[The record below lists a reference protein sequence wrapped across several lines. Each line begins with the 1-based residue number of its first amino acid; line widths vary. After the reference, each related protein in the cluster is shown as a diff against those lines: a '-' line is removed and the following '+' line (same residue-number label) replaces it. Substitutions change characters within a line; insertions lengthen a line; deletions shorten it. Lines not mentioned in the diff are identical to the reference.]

1 MARED
6 YSGVPDAVASL
17 EAPNDYQ
24 REEASPA
31 SFGAPAAAGLSAA
44 GEGALSLADA
54 LNESK
59 ILGASNQLADFASDQ
74 QQTFRSLQ
82 GQNAIDAFPQYKQDL
97 EDKQSEIAATM
108 PTMAARNTFANNSR
122 RFVQGALEDAGS
134 HVAGQT
140 VKLQDET
147 AQGQLVATKNFAVSN
162 RNQPG
167 VLPQSISTLAAQT
180 ADYMYRIKGVRDP
193 DAIHAAVQTQVGS
206 LVSDTVLASMNE
218 GTTIPEQQQAL
229 KNARDIYNQ
238 ATKSTVPGSPNVPML
253 TAQDV
258 DKLGQTLN
266 YREFTLQQRADREQ
280 EKASVNMRVSLS
292 NQMDNATSMIDH
304 GVQFKGNLPNDGQI
318 DAAYPNQPERALL
331 VKAQRDDLQNV
342 NYYLGVVPMA
352 TPQQIMTLRE
362 QAAPDPNKPDT
373 YAHQARVS
381 AALDHALDVRNKA
394 LAADPASYVISSSPD
409 VQHAWNAAQADPSQ
423 FSNYAHQVQVSLG
436 TIGLPDGQQ
445 SLLPAPIAKSL
456 VQKVEAS
463 PEAAPQQMQ
472 QMQKQYGQYW
482 PQVWR
487 DLVQR
492 GGMSRDY
499 QSVGIID
506 PGNAALLARALAEP
520 SKSAEKSGGMTVS
533 QLVSDKDRGVVL
545 HSISSNQD
553 LQLLKNSLGRSGL
566 SDSQVKAVESSTI
579 NLAFAHMAYK
589 GEAAP
594 AAIAAAIKAFTGQY
608 NFSAPGNPRIPS
620 DKYDAV
626 MQNANTMLHGLTA
639 GHLAL
644 PGTATPAAVSAA
656 ILGQESGNNPN
667 APPSVTGARGPGQI
681 QPDTF
686 KHYARPGESIDNSAD
701 NRAVSD
707 RAVRDY
713 YQRYGGDTARVSVA
727 YFSGPGNVAP
737 PGSPHAWVADR
748 HDPTGKTTSSYVADM
763 QKRLGGGIFNQ
774 LGGPKGDDYVRSI
787 QAAPS
792 WITSPN
798 ADALWLMDHNNRVVR
813 TADGAPLSVPF
824 NSPPIPRAKAQDQG
838 FLARLGN
845 AFAQHQR

>member
-31 SFGAPAAAGLSAA
+31 SFGAPAAAGLSAV
-44 GEGALSLADA
+44 GEGALSLSDA
-54 LNESK
+54 MNESK
-59 ILGASNQLADFASDQ
+59 ILGASNQLADYAGDQ
-74 QQTFRSLQ
+74 QTAFRALR
-82 GQNAIDAFPQYKQDL
+82 GQNAIDAYPQYKQDL
-97 EDKQSEIAATM
+97 QDKQAEIASSL
-108 PTMAARNTFANNSR
+108 PTLAARNAFSSGTS
-122 RFVQGALEDAGS
+122 RFVRGALEDAGQ
-134 HVAGQT
+134 HIGQQT
-140 VKLQDET
+140 LQLQDET

-229 KNARDIYNQ
+229 KNARSIYDQ
-238 ATKSTVPGSPNVPML
+238 ATRSSIAPGVPML
-253 TAQDV
+253 AAQDI

-266 YREFTLQQRADREQ
+266 YRDFTLTQRADREQ
-280 EKASVNMRVSLS
+280 EKASVNMRLSLS
-292 NQMDNATSMIDH
+292 NQMDNATSMIEH

-318 DAAYPNQPERALL
+318 DAAFPNQPERAQLA
-331 VKAQRDDLQNV
+331 KAQRDDLQNV

-394 LAADPASYVISSSPD
+394 LSTDPASYAISSSPD

-423 FSNYAHQVQVSLG
+423 FAGYAHQVQVSLS
-436 TIGLPDGQQ
+436 TVGLPSGQQ
-445 SLLPAPIAKSL
+445 SLLPAPVAKSL
-456 VQKVEAS
+456 VQKVEAD

-492 GGMSRDY
+492 GGMSPQY
-499 QSVGIID
+499 QAVGIID
-506 PGNAALLARALAEP
+506 PASGGLLARALGEPGKSGKDISELIP
-520 SKSAEKSGGMTVS
+520 SKLVGQIGTSVKVNPQVMQLTKSMLASGGSAAQAAT
-533 QLVSDKDRGVVL
+533 
-545 HSISSNQD
+545 
-553 LQLLKNSLGRSGL
+553 
-566 SDSQVKAVESSTI
+566 AESSIRT
-579 NLAFAHMAYK
+579 LAFANIAYK
-589 GEAAP
+589 GMAEP
-594 AAIAAAIKAFTGQY
+594 AAMDAAVKAFTGQY
-608 NFSAPGNPRIPS
+608 KFVPEGGARVPI
-620 DKYDAV
+620 DKYDTV

-644 PGTATPAAVSAA
+644 PGNASPAAVKAA
-656 ILGQESGNNPN
+656 ILGQESSNNPN
-667 APPSVTGARGPGQI
+667 IQPSVNGAVGPGQI
-681 QPDTF
+681 TADTW
-686 KHYARPGESIDNSAD
+686 KSAQTAGLVHAGERIDNPAD
-701 NRAVSD
+701 SRAVSGRLID
-707 RAVRDY
+707 HYLQQYQGDVPRA
-713 YQRYGGDTARVSVA
+713 SVA

-737 PGSPHAWVADR
+737 PGSAHPWKADT
-748 HDPTGKTTSSYVADM
+748 HDGNNKFTSSYVSDI
-763 QKRLGGGIFNQ
+763 QKRVGGGIFNQ

-798 ADALWLMDHNNRVVR
+798 ADALWLMDHNGRVVR
-813 TADGAPLSVPF
+813 NADGSPLAVPF
-824 NSPPIPRAKAQDQG
+824 NSPPLPPRQNALG
-838 FLARLGN
+838 RLGSTY
-845 AFAQHQR
+845 AWHLH